1 MAPGATNF
9 PQAIGLASTWDPELV
24 EQVATVIGRQVRA
37 VGGRLALS
45 PVLDIARDPR
55 WGRLEETYGEDPEL
69 ASRMGVAYVR
79 GVQSQGVA
87 LLRQALPRP
96 RHDPGRPEPRAG
108 RARAAT
114 AA

>member
-9 PQAIGLASTWDPELV
+9 PQAIGLASTWDPALV
-24 EQVATVIGRQVRA
+24 EQVAVVIGRQVHA

-45 PVLDIARDPR
+45 PVLDVAHDPR

-69 ASRMGVAYVR
+69 VSRMGVAYVR
-79 GVQSQGVA
+79 GVQSQGVDCCGKHFLGHA
-87 LLRQALPRP
+87 S
-96 RHDPGRPEPRAG
+96 HPGRPQPRAG